1 MRTKPTSPVRIEAIK
16 ESTTRVDT
24 ANQYRKTNVNVAQ
37 GPRTGNT
44 GARAGKRAEFIS
56 MKEGREPIADI
67 IVNAYKAR
75 GDQYKMKTTEKS
87 GSIMPDVK
95 PQRLKK

>member
-1 MRTKPTSPVRIEAIK
+1 MRTKATSSVK
-16 ESTTRVDT
+16 LSTAGDADRKVST
-24 ANQYRKTNVNVAQ
+24 ANMHRKENVNVAQ

-44 GARAGKRAEFIS
+44 GARPGKRAEFIS
-56 MKEGREPIADI
+56 MKEDRAPIADVI
-67 IVNAYKAR
+67 LSAYKTR

>member
-1 MRTKPTSPVRIEAIK
+1 MRTRATSSVK
-16 ESTTRVDT
+16 LTTAGDADRKVST
-24 ANQYRKTNVNVAQ
+24 ANPNRKENVNVAQ

-44 GARAGKRAEFIS
+44 GARAGKRSEFVG
-56 MKEGREPIADI
+56 MKENRAPIADV

>member
-1 MRTKPTSPVRIEAIK
+1 MRTRATSPVRL
-16 ESTTRVDT
+16 TTAGDADRKVST
-24 ANQYRKTNVNVAQ
+24 ANPNRKDNVNVAQ

-44 GARAGKRAEFIS
+44 GSRAGKRAEFIS
-56 MKEGREPIADI
+56 MKENRAPIADV

>member
-1 MRTKPTSPVRIEAIK
+1 MHTKPKSPVRLSKDGDTERK
-16 ESTTRVDT
+16 VTT
-24 ANQYRKTNVNVAQ
+24 ANPNRKDNVNVAQ